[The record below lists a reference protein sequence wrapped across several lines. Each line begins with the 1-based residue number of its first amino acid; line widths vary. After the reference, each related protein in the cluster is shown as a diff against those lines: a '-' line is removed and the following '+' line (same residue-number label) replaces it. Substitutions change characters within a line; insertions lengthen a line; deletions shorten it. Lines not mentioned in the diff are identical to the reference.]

1 MAETAFY
8 TMLSMAYVK
17 PKTED
22 RASDRLGTWIDA
34 DTRHRCPPPS
44 RRLVQQTPTDLQRRH
59 RRRPPRLVVATE
71 FFHVPVE
78 LRKHR
83 NSGHLVK
90 SIRGDSMSRRLKCG
104 KSS

>member
-1 MAETAFY
+1 MVGPGHPAHDTGAAR
-8 TMLSMAYVK
+8 TLL
-17 PKTED
+17 
-22 RASDRLGTWIDA
+22 ASDRLGTWIDA
-34 DTRHRCPPPS
+34 DTRHRCPSPS

-83 NSGHLVK
+83 NSAHLVK
-90 SIRGDSMSRRLKCG
+90 SIRGGRLAETVLSWPASCAG
-104 KSS
+104 

>member
-1 MAETAFY
+1 
-8 TMLSMAYVK
+8 
-17 PKTED
+17 
-22 RASDRLGTWIDA
+22 
-34 DTRHRCPPPS
+34 
-44 RRLVQQTPTDLQRRH
+44 
-59 RRRPPRLVVATE
+59 VVATE

-90 SIRGDSMSRRLKCG
+90 SIRGDSLSRRLNCG